1 MKLARTVAPEALD
14 HLPPHDP
21 AAQRSRR
28 DLMRVHKAMGSC
40 AIVRRAWQALVP
52 LWRARRPLRVLEL
65 GAGDGTL
72 LLGVARSLAPHWPP
86 VHLTLLDRQNI
97 VSPVTRS
104 CFEALGWTTHV
115 EVVDVLDWAQQSD
128 QLQAADG
135 PLSQWDL
142 VSTALFLH
150 HFEGEALRRLLA
162 AVAGCADRFVAC
174 EPHRHWLAL
183 AGSHLVG
190 AIGANEV
197 TRQDAVLSVHAG
209 FQAHELSQQWP
220 GEPGRWDLNEYAAG
234 LFSHCFSAQRRGLNP

>member
-1 MKLARTVAPEALD
+1 MMLARTVAPEALD

-21 AAQRSRR
+21 SAQRSRR
-28 DLMRVHKAMGSC
+28 DLMRVHRAMGSC
-40 AIVRRAWQALVP
+40 AIVRRAWEALVP
-52 LWRARRPLRVLEL
+52 LWRARRPLRILEL

-97 VSPVTRS
+97 VSPVTRACYES
-104 CFEALGWTTHV
+104 LGWTTHV
-115 EVVDVLDWAQQSD
+115 EVTDALDWAQSHT
-128 QLQAADG
+128 APA
-135 PLSQWDL
+135 PASRWDL
-142 VSTALFLH
+142 ISTALFLH
-150 HFEGEALRRLLA
+150 HFEGDALQRLLA

-209 FQAHELSQQWP
+209 FQAQELSEQWP
-220 GEPGRWDLNEYAAG
+220 GDRGEWELHEYAAG
-234 LFSHCFSAQRRGLNP
+234 LFSHCFCAQRRGPNP